1 MVSCNVLFTQLFW
14 IKKLRTSIPVMFVIG
29 VLVNVGMWFE
39 RYVII
44 VTTLSRDFLPSSWG
58 HFSPTIYD
66 FGILF
71 LGFGLFFTLVLL
83 FVRFLPSVSIA
94 EMKAVLPGGQ
104 PGHKH

>member
-1 MVSCNVLFTQLFW
+1 LFW
-14 IKKLRTSIPVMFVIG
+14 FKKIRTNIILMFAIG

-66 FGILF
+66 IGIMS

-94 EMKAVLPGGQ
+94 EMKAVLPGAQ
-104 PGHKH
+104 PTHRH